1 MWKKVLATIATRY
14 LVAFLNLLLIIVNAK
29 VLGRGGMGLIGVI
42 YASANI
48 AFIFNSVLCGNTIV
62 YYMNRYHYRF
72 VVWPAYVWA
81 FVGAALACA
90 LMSCFGLL
98 PEGYGAAIYGL
109 SVLQSLVAI
118 HSRVLLGEGR
128 IRSFN
133 ITFMIQGGL
142 LFFVLLYVYYVAGRR
157 DASGYLLGLFLTQGV
172 AWAASLALLLLP
184 PRRGKAADGRPAP
197 ASVVKMLREMF
208 AYGLWGCA
216 DNLAEGL
223 TARINYFLIQR
234 LGGYG
239 QVGLLDAGTK
249 IAESVWHISRSI
261 SSISYSEVART
272 ADTRTQRQMTLRFLK
287 WTSCIMTL
295 AMLAIWFLPE
305 WIYTDYLFTAEF
317 HGVRRV
323 IRALSV
329 GIVALGSNSIL
340 SHHFI
345 GTGKV
350 KYSAAC
356 SCIGLLVLL
365 LAGCFLIP
373 AHGVY
378 GAALSTSIAFT
389 SMLLFSLV
397 MFAARN
403 S

>member
-14 LVAFLNLLLIIVNAK
+14 LVAFLNLLLIIINAK
-29 VLGRGGMGLIGVI
+29 VLGKSGMGLIGVI

-48 AFIFNSVLCGNTIV
+48 ALIFNSVLCGSTIV
-62 YYMNRYHYRF
+62 YYMTRYHYRF

-81 FVGAALACA
+81 FVGSAVACG

-98 PEGYGAAIYGL
+98 PEHYGMAIYGL
-109 SVLQSLVAI
+109 SVLQSLVVV
-118 HSRVLLGEGR
+118 HSRVLLGGGH

-133 ITFMIQGGL
+133 VTFMLQGGL

-172 AWAASLALLLLP
+172 AWAVSLALLVSLL
-184 PRRGKAADGRPAP
+184 RRKRTEDRRPAP
-197 ASVVKMLREMF
+197 ASTVKMLREMF
-208 AYGLWGCA
+208 VYGLWGCA

-261 SSISYSEVART
+261 SFISYSEVARAT
-272 ADTRTQRQMTLRFLK
+272 DAQAQRQMTLHFLK
-287 WTSCIMTL
+287 WTFCVML
-295 AMLAIWFLPE
+295 AAMLAVWFLPE

-317 HGVRRV
+317 LGVRRV
-323 IRALSV
+323 IRGLAV
-329 GIVALGSNSIL
+329 GIVALGCNSIL

-350 KYSAAC
+350 KYSTAC

-365 LAGCFLIP
+365 VAGYFLIP
-373 AHGVY
+373 VYGVY
-378 GAALSTSIAFT
+378 GAAVSTSIAFT
-389 SMLLFSLV
+389 SMLTFSLII
-397 MFAARN
+397 FIAKK
-403 S
+403 